1 VTHNRARRTRDPDES
16 RTGATS
22 TATGLRELRE
32 APWILATPGTMCHT
46 VTVQL
51 CRAAG
56 FAPRARHHADDF
68 TTVLSLVAAGLGV
81 SVVPAMAV
89 EGGAAGGVRLQGLP
103 TRRRTRIAYRKG
115 AAGHPAVAAFV
126 SEIRRTVASGRG

>member
-1 VTHNRARRTRDPDES
+1 MSGRPSAS
-16 RTGATS
+16 GAGAGS
-22 TATGLRELRE
+22 ALRGLRD
-32 APWILATPGTMCHT
+32 APWILATPGTVCHT

-56 FAPRARHHADDF
+56 FSPRARHHADDF
-68 TTVLSLVAAGLGV
+68 ATVLSLVAAGLGV

-89 EGGAAGGVRLQGLP
+89 QDGRADGVRLEALP

-126 SEIRRTVASGRG
+126 AAIGESCGFAPSVRSGVRRL